1 MFNFNSLRITLTDVQ
16 DFGVSSA
23 PEYFGSEQGRF
34 RDTITYNITCYK
46 VDVTNSDG
54 VSQDVVSSLN
64 DLRLTKD
71 YAIIT
76 LENGQEFI
84 NAKLIDFSIEES
96 TFTDFGLASLTFE
109 KYGSRATNQM
119 DSSLY
124 NCFNQTI
131 AGTEEYQTYF
141 ESFSE
146 SFDFDYGKDST
157 TFNYNLDLQLREQ
170 AGDTQNAL
178 AYPVNFAALINVNGS
193 KAIKLAREFAYN
205 IFTCNERP
213 DIPNLI
219 LPSGLSG
226 IYQSGFKKNYSEN
239 IDLISNTCSFTESFS
254 TTNISGTDA
263 GESPHGITFSNQI
276 TRAENNIINVTENGS
291 IKGLGTNFVLNSPYA
306 TADAALSDELSSA
319 KTRISGAF
327 NRFKVEGDIPLNTG
341 CDGSIRIFSEDI
353 TRDPFNG
360 TIEYSI
366 TANNDPKFTGRC
378 EGGSVQSQ
386 ETFTLDPAN
395 YSGLSRS
402 VNIVGYG
409 VEISGKEGTAE
420 IVYPKFEK
428 ALEIMNEVYPIYNSG
443 SGYAPS
449 PISEQWDYDK
459 RNGAITLDF
468 EFSTNP
474 IYRFNSPA
482 SGIKKVEVDYDQTN
496 SLPKYNLFQ
505 GLNLGVGKDNQWK
518 KYIDQIIQPMNYDL
532 PQSMSV
538 SVNLVRSR
546 NVDLRPSSDKVLENL
561 VSFATGQIFTNE
573 VLGSQ
578 DKKDRYIIQD
588 ASYNYTPFNN
598 VTLGMQVDFMDTDG
612 SQIDMNLA

>member
-1 MFNFNSLRITLTDVQ
+1 MFNFNLLRITLTDVQ

-84 NAKLIDFSIEES
+84 NAKLIDFSIDES

-157 TFNYNLDLQLREQ
+157 TFNYNLNLQLREQ

-178 AYPVNFAALINVNGS
+178 IYPVNFPLLVNINGS

-205 IFTCNERP
+205 IFTCNDRP

-226 IYQSGFKKNYSEN
+226 IYQSGFKKNYTEN
-239 IDLISNTCSFTESFS
+239 IDLVNNTCSFTESFD
-254 TTNISGTDA
+254 TTNITGVGA
-263 GESPHGITFSNQI
+263 GESPHGLTFSNQI
-276 TRAENNIINVTENGS
+276 SRAENNVINVTENGS
-291 IKGLGTNFVLNSPYA
+291 IKGLGTNFVLNSPYSS
-306 TADAALSDELSSA
+306 ADAALADELSA
-319 KTRISGAF
+319 ATGRINAAF
-327 NRFKVEGDIPLNTG
+327 NRFKVDGDAPLNSG
-341 CDGSIRIFSEDI
+341 CNGGIRIFSQDI

-366 TANNDPKFTGRC
+366 TANNDEKFSGRC
-378 EGGSVQSQ
+378 SGGSVQV
-386 ETFTLDPAN
+386 ENTFTLEPAN

-402 VNIVGYG
+402 VSIVGYG

-428 ALEIMNEVYPIYNSG
+428 AYDIMTGVYKLYNAAA
-443 SGYAPS
+443 GYAPS
-449 PISEQWDYDK
+449 PIAEQWDYDK
-459 RNGAITLDF
+459 RNGAINLSF
-468 EFSTNP
+468 EFSSNP
-474 IYRFNSPA
+474 IYRYNSEA
-482 SGIKKVEVDYDQTN
+482 SGIKKAEVSYSQTN

-505 GLNLGVGKDNQWK
+505 GLNLGVGEK
-518 KYIDQIIQPMNYDL
+518 KIDQIIQPMNYNL
-532 PQSMSV
+532 PQSMGV
-538 SVNLVRSR
+538 SVN
-546 NVDLRPSSDKVLENL
+546 
-561 VSFATGQIFTNE
+561 
-573 VLGSQ
+573 
-578 DKKDRYIIQD
+578 
-588 ASYNYTPFNN
+588 
-598 VTLGMQVDFMDTDG
+598 
-612 SQIDMNLA
+612 

>member
-1 MFNFNSLRITLTDVQ
+1 MANLRITLTDVQ

-46 VDVTNSDG
+46 VDVTNSNG
-54 VSQDVVSSLN
+54 VSQNVVSSLN
-64 DLRLTKD
+64 DLRLTED

-178 AYPVNFAALINVNGS
+178 IYPVNFAPLVNINGS

-205 IFTCNERP
+205 IFTCNNRP

-239 IDLISNTCSFTESFS
+239 IDFVNNSCSFTESFN
-254 TTNISGTDA
+254 TTNITGIGV
-263 GESPHGITFSNQI
+263 GESPHGLTFSNQI
-276 TRAENNIINVTENGS
+276 SRAENNVINVTENGS

-306 TADAALSDELSSA
+306 SASEALDAELLA
-319 KTRISGAF
+319 AQTRISGAF
-327 NRFKVEGDIPLNTG
+327 DRFKVDGDAPLNTG
-341 CDGSIRIFSEDI
+341 CAGEVRIFSQDI
-353 TRDPFNG
+353 TRNPFDG

-366 TANNDPKFTGRC
+366 TANNDEKYSGRC
-378 EGGSVQSQ
+378 EGGLV
-386 ETFTLDPAN
+386 EVENTFTLEPAN

-420 IVYPKFEK
+420 IVYPKFQN
-428 ALEIMNEVYPIYNSG
+428 AYDIMRGVYKIYSTG
-443 SGYAPS
+443 KGYSPAPT
-449 PISEQWDYDK
+449 SEQWDYDK
-459 RNGAITLDF
+459 RNGAINLNF
-468 EFSTNP
+468 EFSSNP
-474 IYRFNSPA
+474 IYRYNHPA
-482 SGIKKVEVDYDQTN
+482 SGIKKVEVSYDQTN

-505 GLNLGVGKDNQWK
+505 GLNLGVGQK
-518 KYIDQIIQPMNYDL
+518 KIDQIIQPMNYDL

-538 SVNLVRSR
+538 TVNLVRSR
-546 NVDLRPSSDKVLENL
+546 DADSSNTQDSVLEGL
-561 VSFATGQIFTNE
+561 VNFATGQIFTDE
-573 VLGSQ
+573 VFGSNDIRSSYILQ
-578 DKKDRYIIQD
+578 DT
-588 ASYNYTPFNN
+588 SYNYTPLNN
-598 VTLGMQVDFMDTDG
+598 ITLGMQVDFIDTSG
-612 SQIDMNLA
+612 TEINMALT